1 MTNSKFIKIV
11 YSTDA
16 KHIQSTT
23 LDGYMN
29 GNKRTDNCFTL
40 CVDADKAD
48 TTMKEL
54 VDEGNV
60 IVSTE
65 TMEVA

>member
-1 MTNSKFIKIV
+1 
-11 YSTDA
+11 
-16 KHIQSTT
+16 
-23 LDGYMN
+23 MN

-40 CVDADKAD
+40 YVDADKAD

-60 IVSTE
+60 IVNTE